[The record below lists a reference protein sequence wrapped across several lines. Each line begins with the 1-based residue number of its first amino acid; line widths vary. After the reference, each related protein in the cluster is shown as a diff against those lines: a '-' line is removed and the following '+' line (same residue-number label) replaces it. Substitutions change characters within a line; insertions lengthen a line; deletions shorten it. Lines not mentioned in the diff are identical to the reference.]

1 MRERWPRDGSS
12 PLLDRESVR
21 GEATGGD
28 SRAPRQGRKPTFFEA
43 RTSAAHLSMIVS
55 ASARLCGLVLHV
67 DVRHD
72 WLRATAVVR
81 ESTRAM
87 VSAPRPFTN

>member
-1 MRERWPRDGSS
+1 
-12 PLLDRESVR
+12 
-21 GEATGGD
+21 
-28 SRAPRQGRKPTFFEA
+28 
-43 RTSAAHLSMIVS
+43 MIVS

-72 WLRATAVVR
+72 WLRATTVVR

-87 VSAPRPFTN
+87 VSARE

>member
-1 MRERWPRDGSS
+1 
-12 PLLDRESVR
+12 
-21 GEATGGD
+21 
-28 SRAPRQGRKPTFFEA
+28 
-43 RTSAAHLSMIVS
+43 MIVS

-87 VSAPRPFTN
+87 VSAPRPFMN